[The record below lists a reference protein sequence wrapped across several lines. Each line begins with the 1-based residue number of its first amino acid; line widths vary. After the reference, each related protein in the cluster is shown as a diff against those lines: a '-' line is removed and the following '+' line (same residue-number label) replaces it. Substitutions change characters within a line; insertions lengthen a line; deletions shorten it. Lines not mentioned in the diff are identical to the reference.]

1 MHSLDSWQALI
12 TACHCCPSLA
22 AVKLLRVDADD
33 NVMGASLNLP
43 SLVRRQPP
51 AAAEAHAPCHVHPPI
66 LPPSPLHSSMA
77 KGGPKRRKGCWLLSV
92 GWRPAPGPSR
102 EHLIIRCQYIS
113 QPFVVT
119 TWWYVLCC
127 CLTADSPRILFR
139 WRQSGG
145 DR

>member
-51 AAAEAHAPCHVHPPI
+51 KHMHPAMFTRPFFPLRRCTQAWQKGAPR
-66 LPPSPLHSSMA
+66 
-77 KGGPKRRKGCWLLSV
+77 GGKAVGC
-92 GWRPAPGPSR
+92 
-102 EHLIIRCQYIS
+102 
-113 QPFVVT
+113 
-119 TWWYVLCC
+119 
-127 CLTADSPRILFR
+127 
-139 WRQSGG
+139 
-145 DR
+145 